1 MILVEIVNVFLTE
14 KGGEFIVL
22 LKDKGD
28 PRTLPISIGQLEAQ
42 SIAMELYRVS
52 SPRPLTHDLFKST
65 IEKLQSKVS
74 KVIIHD
80 LVDNTFYARLFVET
94 NGKSVEIDS
103 RPSDAI
109 ALALRFSAPVYVED
123 KVMDGSGVVFPSDN
137 PSNETKKTPRT
148 TDSRRDKKVPPAT
161 PPIESLK
168 AELARAVEKER
179 YEDAA
184 KLRDEISKLTKS
196 N

>member
-1 MILVEIVNVFLTE
+1 MIRVEIVNVFLTE

-22 LKDKGD
+22 LKGEGD

-42 SIAMELYRVS
+42 SIAMELYHTS

-65 IEKLQSKVS
+65 IEKLGSKVS
-74 KVIIHD
+74 KVIICD
-80 LVDNTFYARLFVET
+80 LVDNTFYARLFLET
-94 NGKSVEIDS
+94 DGRDTAIDA

-109 ALALRFSAPVYVED
+109 AMALRFSAPVYVED
-123 KVMDGSGVVFPSDN
+123 NVMDGSGVFFPSDKQ
-137 PSNETKKTPRT
+137 SKVTKKPQNRT
-148 TDSRRDKKVPPAT
+148 VTRREEKKAPL
-161 PPIESLK
+161 ESLK
-168 AELARAVEKER
+168 ADLARAVEKER

-184 KLRDEISKLTKS
+184 QIRDQISKLTES

>member
-1 MILVEIVNVFLTE
+1 MIRVEIVNVLLTE

-22 LKDKGD
+22 LKGEGD

-42 SIAMELYRVS
+42 SIAMELYRAS

-65 IEKLQSKVS
+65 LEKLGSQVS
-74 KVIIHD
+74 KVIVCN
-80 LVDNTFYARLFVET
+80 LVDNTFYARLFLET
-94 NGKSVEIDS
+94 DGKSVEIDA

-109 ALALRFSAPVYVED
+109 ALALRFSAPVFVEE
-123 KVMDGSGVVFPSDN
+123 KVMDESGVIFPPDKQN
-137 PSNETKKTPRT
+137 KGPKKTQTRT
-148 TDSRRDKKVPPAT
+148 GIQRDPKKAPEVPPL
-161 PPIESLK
+161 ESLK
-168 AELARAVEKER
+168 GNLARAVENER

-184 KLRDEISKLTKS
+184 KIRDEINKLTKS